1 MTLAKFNLSAE
12 VKAILSTLGVAADR
26 YTGGTLAVRS
36 PITGEEIGRLNEDS
50 PEAARAAIEAAH
62 AAFLQWRLV
71 PAPKRGELIRLLGEE
86 LRAAKAALG
95 RLVSIEVG
103 KIVSEGRLVRLGCG
117 VYGLAFTSG
126 LSDRPMLF
134 HPHGFIG
141 AARTALTKL
150 GVAWEPTE
158 RELAYQEG
166 RTTEISAVPAVR
178 IRRRFSRRLSF
189 GLTELVVER

>member
-1 MTLAKFNLSAE
+1 M
-12 VKAILSTLGVAADR
+12 
-26 YTGGTLAVRS
+26 
-36 PITGEEIGRLNEDS
+36 
-50 PEAARAAIEAAH
+50 ARANSLQSKIENRITASREYV
-62 AAFLQWRLV
+62 FLTREFTDLSGRRQV
-71 PAPKRGELIRLLGEE
+71 
-86 LRAAKAALG
+86 LRAL
-95 RLVSIEVG
+95 S
-103 KIVSEGRLVRLGCG
+103 KIVTEGRLVRLGCG

-158 RELAYQEG
+158 GERAFQEG
-166 RTTEISAVPAVR
+166 RTTEVPAVPAVR

-189 GLTELVVER
+189 GQTQLVVER

>member
-1 MTLAKFNLSAE
+1 MFLTREFTDLS
-12 VKAILSTLGVAADR
+12 
-26 YTGGTLAVRS
+26 
-36 PITGEEIGRLNEDS
+36 GR
-50 PEAARAAIEAAH
+50 R
-62 AAFLQWRLV
+62 QV
-71 PAPKRGELIRLLGEE
+71 
-86 LRAAKAALG
+86 LRAL
-95 RLVSIEVG
+95 R
-103 KIVSEGRLVRLGCG
+103 KIVAEGRLVRLGCG

-158 RELAYQEG
+158 REIAFREG
-166 RTTEISAVPAVR
+166 RSTEVPAVAAVR

-189 GLTELVVER
+189 GRTALLVER

>member
-1 MTLAKFNLSAE
+1 MA
-12 VKAILSTLGVAADR
+12 
-26 YTGGTLAVRS
+26 
-36 PITGEEIGRLNEDS
+36 RLNS
-50 PEAARAAIEAAH
+50 LQSKIESRIAQSREYV
-62 AAFLQWRLV
+62 FLTREFTDLSGRRQV
-71 PAPKRGELIRLLGEE
+71 
-86 LRAAKAALG
+86 LRAL
-95 RLVSIEVG
+95 R
-103 KIVSEGRLVRLGCG
+103 KIVAEGRLVRLGCG

-158 RELAYQEG
+158 REIAFREG
-166 RTTEISAVPAVR
+166 RSTEVPAIPAVR

-189 GLTELVVER
+189 GRTALVVER